1 MIITITLSPTFDLTY
16 HLDKIDVHAINV
28 VNSKNIE
35 PSGKGFNVSY
45 NLVQQDFD
53 SIAIAPIAETQLGNV
68 WSYMARDRI
77 KILTSKTSNEIR
89 INTSVV
95 DGKEV
100 TKFNE
105 KPCKKRYT
113 ESD

>member
-45 NLVQQDFD
+45 NLVQQGFD
-53 SIAIAPIAETQLGNV
+53 STAIADAILKQL
-68 WSYMARDRI
+68 
-77 KILTSKTSNEIR
+77 
-89 INTSVV
+89 
-95 DGKEV
+95 
-100 TKFNE
+100 
-105 KPCKKRYT
+105 
-113 ESD
+113 